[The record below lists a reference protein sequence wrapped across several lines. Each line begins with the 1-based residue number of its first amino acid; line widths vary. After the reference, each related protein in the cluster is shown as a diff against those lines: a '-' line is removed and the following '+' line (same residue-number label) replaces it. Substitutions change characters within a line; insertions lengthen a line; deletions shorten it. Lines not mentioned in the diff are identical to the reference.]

1 MKKLILS
8 LLTSKK
14 FMVSMGGVLAAILV
28 KLGVPS
34 VTAGELAVLIAP
46 FLGYAI
52 SQGIGGDRKD
62 AQREAIAEARIDSG
76 IIYARQLTDEARRDK
91 EYARGKGE

>member
-14 FMVSMGGVLAAILV
+14 VMVSILGVVAAILV
-28 KLGVPS
+28 KLGLPET
-34 VTAGELAVLIAP
+34 TAGELAVLITP
-46 FLGYAI
+46 FVGYAI
-52 SQGIGGDRKD
+52 AQGIGGDRKD

-76 IIYARQLTDEARRDK
+76 ILRERQIEDEDRRDLQYK
-91 EYARGKGE
+91 EGQR